1 MSNFNNDEV
10 KEDIFT
16 QLGELSVNEFCNMCE
31 KYGVDITTDIDGAML
46 ELVDRKAEEREGVS
60 NES

>member
-1 MSNFNNDEV
+1 MSNISNEIV
-10 KEDIFT
+10 REDIFT
-16 QLGELSVNEFCNMCE
+16 QLGELSVNEFCTMCE

-60 NES
+60 NE

>member
-1 MSNFNNDEV
+1 MSNMSNDEV
-10 KEDIFT
+10 REDIFT
-16 QLGELSVNEFCNMCE
+16 RLGELTVNEFCAMCD
-31 KYGVDITTDIDGAML
+31 KYGVEITSDIDGAML

>member
-1 MSNFNNDEV
+1 MSNIQNEIV
-10 KEDIFT
+10 REDIFT

-31 KYGVDITTDIDGAML
+31 KYGVDITSDIDGAML

-60 NES
+60 ND

>member
-1 MSNFNNDEV
+1 MNNDEV
-10 KEDIFT
+10 REDIFT
-16 QLGELSVNEFCNMCE
+16 QLGELSVNEFCNMCK
-31 KYGVDITTDIDGAML
+31 KYGVDVYSDIDGAMI

>member
-1 MSNFNNDEV
+1 MSNFNNEEV
-10 KEDIFT
+10 REDIFT
-16 QLGELSVNEFCNMCE
+16 QLGELSVNEICNMCE

-60 NES
+60 NE

>member
-1 MSNFNNDEV
+1 MSNISNEIV
-10 KEDIFT
+10 REDIFT
-16 QLGELSVNEFCNMCE
+16 QLGELSVNEFCTMCE

>member
-1 MSNFNNDEV
+1 MSNFNNEEV
-10 KEDIFT
+10 REDIFT
-16 QLGELSVNEFCNMCE
+16 QLGELSVNEFCTMCE

-60 NES
+60 NE

>member
-31 KYGVDITTDIDGAML
+31 KYGVYITTDIDGAML

-60 NES
+60 ND

>member
-1 MSNFNNDEV
+1 
-10 KEDIFT
+10 
-16 QLGELSVNEFCNMCE
+16 MCE

-60 NES
+60 NE